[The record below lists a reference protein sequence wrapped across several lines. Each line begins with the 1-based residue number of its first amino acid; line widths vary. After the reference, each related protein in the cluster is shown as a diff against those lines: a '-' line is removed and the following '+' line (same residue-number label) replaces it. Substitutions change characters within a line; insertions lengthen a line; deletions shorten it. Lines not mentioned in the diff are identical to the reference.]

1 MMWKLNINDDN
12 ELLLL
17 QISDELNL
25 KELSNILKAIYIE
38 NNGESSTYN
47 RFADLTGLKNIK
59 IDTDTASSCFNKY
72 RCMIKP
78 DRPVKISL
86 FVPQKYIAGFP
97 YLYRSMS
104 GNDLFEIEISDS
116 LDECAKY
123 LSVDRRVLQNK
134 ME

>member
-1 MMWKLNINDDN
+1 MWKLNRDGDN
-12 ELLLL
+12 ELLML

-25 KELSNILKAIYIE
+25 NELSDILKAIYIE
-38 NNGESSTYN
+38 NNGASSTYN
-47 RFADLTGLKNIK
+47 RFADLTDLKNIE

-86 FVPQKYIAGFP
+86 FIPQKYVRGFP

-123 LSVDRRVLQNK
+123 LSVDKRVLQNK
-134 ME
+134 MD

>member
-1 MMWKLNINDDN
+1 MWKINRDDDN
-12 ELLLL
+12 ELLML

-25 KELSNILKAIYIE
+25 KELSDILKAIYTE
-38 NNGESSTYN
+38 NNGASSTYN
-47 RFADLTGLKNIK
+47 RFADLTDLKNIE

-86 FVPQKYIAGFP
+86 FIPQKYVSGFP

-116 LDECAKY
+116 LNECAKY
-123 LSVDRRVLQNK
+123 LSVDKRVLQNK